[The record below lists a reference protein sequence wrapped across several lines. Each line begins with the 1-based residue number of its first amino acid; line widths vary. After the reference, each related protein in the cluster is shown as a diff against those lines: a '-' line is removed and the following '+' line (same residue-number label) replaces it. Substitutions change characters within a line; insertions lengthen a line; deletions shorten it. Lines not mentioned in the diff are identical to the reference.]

1 MLGVIPF
8 DGGTVSPVNTV
19 VLGPDIDLH
28 DGVHGSLI
36 ETPPAGFCYSIR
48 PATHFFPFP
57 ERGRRQPHKYFHLGE
72 YVDFGPGPE
81 LVHSSRWPVLNRH
94 AWVADMDDFGYP
106 ALGGRHLMNPDFRQN
121 LREPGATLTQGRIV
135 ERMKCMLTM
144 YAHPSCRAILFR
156 TQQAVGVAR
165 NQLLSLGAGALGE
178 AFLRKVSVLY
188 PAQKVCAPGQVKE
201 KWRGT
206 PERRVVFCGRDYE
219 VKQGLL
225 ALRLFHE
232 LAPKMPHVRFIYI
245 GEVPPSYVPD
255 DCLSNVEILGEMS
268 RRQVLEVFAAG
279 HILFHP
285 SKFESVGIVLLEAAA
300 AGMAIIAATGGEMSH
315 MDELFR
321 GGGAL
326 LVNRTALRLEQEES
340 AFRRCLEQL
349 LTDPQLASRMGLH
362 NHYVSTEGYL
372 SIPERNAIL
381 ASVYQRALEERT
393 EPLTTGMLPKVPEGS
408 VWPMESRMV
417 LQDQLNYMH
426 ELGIARRHVNILV

>member
-1 MLGVIPF
+1 M
-8 DGGTVSPVNTV
+8 SPVSTV
-19 VLGPDIDLH
+19 VLGPDVDLH
-28 DGVHGSLI
+28 DGVHGSLVG
-36 ETPPAGFCYSIR
+36 TPPAGFCCSVR

-57 ERGRRQPHKYFHLGE
+57 EPGCRQPHKYFHLGE
-72 YVDFGPGPE
+72 YVDFGRGPE
-81 LVHSSRWPVLNRH
+81 LVHSSRWPVLNRQ

-121 LREPGATLTQGRIV
+121 LREPGPTLTQRRIV

-144 YAHPSCRAILFR
+144 YAHPSCRAVLFR
-156 TQQAVGVAR
+156 THQAMDVTR

-178 AFLRKVSVLY
+178 VFLRKVAVLY
-188 PAQKVCAPGQVKE
+188 PAQKTCAPGQVKE
-201 KWRGT
+201 KWRRT

-232 LAPKMPHVRFIYI
+232 LAPKMPHARFVYM
-245 GEVPPSYVPD
+245 GEIPPSYVPD
-255 DCLSNVEILGEMS
+255 GRPSNIEILGEMS

-300 AGMAIIAATGGEMSH
+300 AGMATIAATGGEMSH

-321 GGGAL
+321 DGGAL
-326 LVNRTALRLEQEES
+326 LVDRTALRPEQEES

-349 LTDPQLASRMGLH
+349 LTDPQSASRLGLH
-362 NHYVSTEGYL
+362 NYYMSTEGYL
-372 SIPERNAIL
+372 SIQERNVIL
-381 ASVYQRALEERT
+381 ASVYQKALEERA
-393 EPLTTGMLPKVPEGS
+393 EPLTAGMLPKVPEDS
-408 VWPMESRMV
+408 VWSMESRMV
-417 LQDQLNYMH
+417 LRDQ
-426 ELGIARRHVNILV
+426 VNFHA